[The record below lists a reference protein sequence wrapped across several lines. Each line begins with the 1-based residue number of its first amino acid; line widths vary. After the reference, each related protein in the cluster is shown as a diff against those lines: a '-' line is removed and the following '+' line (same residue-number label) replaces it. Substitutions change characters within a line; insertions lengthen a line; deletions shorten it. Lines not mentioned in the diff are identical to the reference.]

1 MVVIPFNVD
10 PPPLFI
16 PILEATTTWGGPP
29 PGAIEPT
36 AEVEAIGPED
46 DELGGPPSPKSTV
59 SFKRSSGRLS
69 LIALILLIL
78 LM

>member
-16 PILEATTTWGGPP
+16 PILEATTTWGGP

>member
-1 MVVIPFNVD
+1 VIPFNVD

-16 PILEATTTWGGPP
+16 PILEATTTWGGPW
-29 PGAIEPT
+29 PGAIEP
-36 AEVEAIGPED
+36 EVEAIGPED

-78 LM
+78 LI